1 MPQSFHV
8 STEHRQ
14 TLYRAYVEALECQQR
29 GDGAGAVAA
38 LVRAGRSEERVGR
51 LSQARAWYDVALR
64 VSQALQ
70 DRRPEVESLSSL
82 GELFLRVGQYAEG
95 ARHFQR
101 ALAIAEAEFD
111 QTGAIAACEGL
122 GDAALAQSQWTGAQ
136 AWYARGLRLATAGG
150 EQRQV
155 GRAGRHLGGP
165 GAHQREPPRRGGG
178 PRTAAGPV

>member
-38 LVRAGRSEERVGR
+38 LVRAGRGEERVGR

-111 QTGAIAACEGL
+111 QTGAIAACGGL

-136 AWYARGLRLATAGG
+136 PRDAPRVGLAPARGLEPALG
-150 EQRQV
+150 E
-155 GRAGRHLGGP
+155 
-165 GAHQREPPRRGGG
+165 RR
-178 PRTAAGPV
+178 T